1 MSLSTMNIANL
12 IDINNEILSVK
23 DILKAVNYNVNDI
36 YIDKFWDSIQNDKWI
51 YIDNVMLSW
60 MGYNRN
66 EIKKNKQDYMNLL
79 KENFEEHIEYKILN
93 SKEFVNISKSQTL
106 ALDNTEINNHNK
118 VKHLIVL
125 PDCFKESLMLLKTE
139 KSKNIKKYYVEI
151 EKIFRFYLKYQNEY
165 QKLKLKKEL
174 LDNIKNTK
182 LEKHLYLIEKFN
194 YKQCVYVIEVTV
206 IKNEIETK
214 LIKIGSTKHIH
225 DRILAMNT
233 AYSCKCILL
242 DIYECTSNYREIEQS
257 ILSNKEIKQNLYK
270 EKINNV
276 MPKEIVQLSEIFNY
290 DQLIQIIKDNI
301 KKIVYL
307 NPFQLLEK
315 QKMDLVN
322 RLLDNGYNP
331 NLFEN
336 FTINIIT
343 KNENSI
349 NNINE
354 TNLICKNCK
363 NLKNTIKQEIT
374 PVSINDIKEKLF
386 KDSQEEFKN
395 IEEEAKKDTNESI
408 QKETQ
413 EYSENDK
420 NDIKDESTEETSDNI
435 PFKIKHSR
443 GRKIQKINPNNL
455 DIVVQVYNSM
465 IYLLRSNEGVKFLKS
480 GVQDA
485 IRNNTIYKGFRWCFV
500 EHDEDPMISKA
511 KPTNKEI
518 SSRITE
524 PIVKMDNTKNKI
536 IDIYNSQEECF
547 LNNGLT
553 KAKLKDLIKS
563 QELFYN
569 FYFIKISDCNEDI
582 LKKYNISNSQFKKYT
597 KSKSIIAINPL
608 TKEEIIFD
616 TITEIPIKLGGTES
630 SINSAIKNKNIYNG
644 YFWKIKE

>member
-1 MSLSTMNIANL
+1 MSLSTMNMNNL
-12 IDINNEILSVK
+12 IDIDNEMLSVK
-23 DILKAVNYNVNDI
+23 DILKAVNYNISNI

-51 YIDNVMLSW
+51 YIGNNMLIW
-60 MGYNRN
+60 MGYSNN
-66 EIKKNKQDYMNLL
+66 EIKKGKLSYSKLLESNFDENKDYKMVHAKEF
-79 KENFEEHIEYKILN
+79 KENAKSLN
-93 SKEFVNISKSQTL
+93 QDLENIDT
-106 ALDNTEINNHNK
+106 HNK
-118 VKHLIVL
+118 TKHLVVS
-125 PDCFKESLMLLKTE
+125 PDCFKQSLMLLRTE
-139 KSKNIKKYYVEI
+139 ESKIIRCYYLEL
-151 EKIFRFYLKYQNEY
+151 EKIFKFYLQYQNQY
-165 QKLKLKKEL
+165 QQLKLKKEL

-206 IKNEIETK
+206 IKNNIETK

-242 DIYECTSNYREIEQS
+242 DIYECTSNYREIEQC

-276 MPKEIVQLSEIFNY
+276 MPKEIVQLTEIFNY

-322 RLLDNGYNP
+322 RLLDIGYNP

-343 KNENSI
+343 KNE
-349 NNINE
+349 

-363 NLKNTIKQEIT
+363 QTIKQDFVQ
-374 PVSINDIKEKLF
+374 VSLDDIKEKLYQE
-386 KDSQEEFKN
+386 SQEEFENIKEETKEETAAN
-395 IEEEAKKDTNESI
+395 IEVSEEEQEDTSSNS
-408 QKETQ
+408 
-413 EYSENDK
+413 
-420 NDIKDESTEETSDNI
+420 I

-443 GRKIQKINPNNL
+443 GRKIQKINPQNL
-455 DIVVQVYNSM
+455 NVVVQVYNSM
-465 IYLLRSNEGVKFLKS
+465 IYLLRADEGVKYLKS

-500 EHDEDPMISKA
+500 EKDEDPMTSKA
-511 KPTNKEI
+511 ESTNKEI
-518 SSRITE
+518 STRITE
-524 PIVKMDNTKNKI
+524 PIVKMNDTKNKI

-553 KAKLKDLIKS
+553 KVKLKDLIKS
-563 QELFYN
+563 QELYHN
-569 FYFIKISDCNEDI
+569 FYFLKISDCHKDI
-582 LKKYNISNSQFKKYT
+582 LKKYNISNEQFKKQT
-597 KSKSIIAINPL
+597 KAKSIIAINPL
-608 TKEEIIFD
+608 TKEEIIFN
-616 TITEIPIKLGGTES
+616 TIAEIPIKLGGTES

-644 YFWKIKE
+644 YFWKLN

>member
-1 MSLSTMNIANL
+1 MSLSTVNMDNL
-12 IDINNEILSVK
+12 IDINNEMISVK
-23 DILKAVNYNVNDI
+23 DILKTVNYNISNI

-51 YIDNVMLSW
+51 YIGNNMLIW
-60 MGYNRN
+60 MGYSNN
-66 EIKKNKQDYMNLL
+66 EIKKGKLSYSKLLESNFDENKDYKMVHAKEF
-79 KENFEEHIEYKILN
+79 KENAKSLN
-93 SKEFVNISKSQTL
+93 QDLENIDT
-106 ALDNTEINNHNK
+106 HNK
-118 VKHLIVL
+118 TKHLVVS
-125 PDCFKESLMLLKTE
+125 PDCFKQSLMLLRTE
-139 KSKNIKKYYVEI
+139 ESKIIRCYYLEL
-151 EKIFRFYLKYQNEY
+151 EKIFKFYLQYQNEY

-206 IKNEIETK
+206 IKNNIETK

-242 DIYECTSNYREIEQS
+242 DIYECTSNYREIEQC

-276 MPKEIVQLSEIFNY
+276 MPKEIVQLTEIFNY

-331 NLFEN
+331 NLFET

-343 KNENSI
+343 KNEKNI
-349 NNINE
+349 NNININE

-363 NLKNTIKQEIT
+363 QTIKQGFVQ
-374 PVSINDIKEKLF
+374 VSVDDVKEKLYQE
-386 KDSQEEFKN
+386 SQEEFENIKEDTKEERKVHPKEETAEN
-395 IEEEAKKDTNESI
+395 IEVSEEEQEDTSSNS
-408 QKETQ
+408 
-413 EYSENDK
+413 
-420 NDIKDESTEETSDNI
+420 I

-443 GRKIQKINPNNL
+443 GRKIQKINPQNL
-455 DIVVQVYNSM
+455 NVVVQVYNSM
-465 IYLLRSNEGVKFLKS
+465 IYLLRADEGVKYLKS

-485 IRNNTIYKGFRWCFV
+485 IRNNTVYKGFRWCFV
-500 EHDEDPMISKA
+500 EKDEDPMISKA
-511 KPTNKEI
+511 ESTNKEI
-518 SSRITE
+518 SIRITE
-524 PIVKMDNTKNKI
+524 PIVKMNNAKNKI

-563 QELFYN
+563 QELYHN
-569 FYFIKISDCNEDI
+569 FYFIKISDCHKDI
-582 LKKYNISNSQFKKYT
+582 LKKYNISNEQFKKQT
-597 KSKSIIAINPL
+597 KAKSIIAINPL
-608 TKEEIIFD
+608 SKEEIIFN
-616 TITEIPIKLGGTES
+616 TIAEIPIKLGGTES

-644 YFWKIKE
+644 YYWKINK

>member
-1 MSLSTMNIANL
+1 
-12 IDINNEILSVK
+12 
-23 DILKAVNYNVNDI
+23 
-36 YIDKFWDSIQNDKWI
+36 
-51 YIDNVMLSW
+51 
-60 MGYNRN
+60 
-66 EIKKNKQDYMNLL
+66 
-79 KENFEEHIEYKILN
+79 
-93 SKEFVNISKSQTL
+93 
-106 ALDNTEINNHNK
+106 
-118 VKHLIVL
+118 
-125 PDCFKESLMLLKTE
+125 MLLRTDE
-139 KSKNIKKYYVEI
+139 SKIIRCYYLEL
-151 EKIFRFYLKYQNEY
+151 EKIFKFYLQYQNEY

-206 IKNEIETK
+206 IKNNIETK

-413 EYSENDK
+413 EYSENYK

-608 TKEEIIFD
+608 TKEEIVFD

>member
-1 MSLSTMNIANL
+1 MNIANL
-12 IDINNEILSVK
+12 IDISNDMMSVK

-51 YIDNVMLSW
+51 YISNNMLIW
-60 MGYNRN
+60 MGYSNN
-66 EIKKNKQDYMNLL
+66 EIKKGKLSYSKLLESNFDENKDYKMVHTKEF
-79 KENFEEHIEYKILN
+79 KENAKSLN
-93 SKEFVNISKSQTL
+93 QDLENIDT
-106 ALDNTEINNHNK
+106 HNK
-118 VKHLIVL
+118 TKHLVVS
-125 PDCFKESLMLLKTE
+125 PDCFKQSLMLLRTDE
-139 KSKNIKKYYVEI
+139 SKIIRCYYLEL
-151 EKIFRFYLKYQNEY
+151 EKIFKFYLKYQNEY

-395 IEEEAKKDTNESI
+395 IEEEAKKDTKESI

-413 EYSENDK
+413 EYSENYK

-465 IYLLRSNEGVKFLKS
+465 IYLLRSNEGVKYLKS

-582 LKKYNISNSQFKKYT
+582 LKKYNISNAQFKKYT
-597 KSKSIIAINPL
+597 KAKSIIAINPL
-608 TKEEIIFD
+608 TKEEIVFD

>member
-1 MSLSTMNIANL
+1 MSLSVTNITNL
-12 IDINNEILSVK
+12 IDISNDMMSVK

-51 YIDNVMLSW
+51 YISNNMLIW
-60 MGYNRN
+60 MGYSNN
-66 EIKKNKQDYMNLL
+66 EIKKGKLSYSKLLESNFDENKDYKMVHTKEF
-79 KENFEEHIEYKILN
+79 KENAKSLN
-93 SKEFVNISKSQTL
+93 QDLENIDT
-106 ALDNTEINNHNK
+106 HNK
-118 VKHLIVL
+118 TKHLVVS
-125 PDCFKESLMLLKTE
+125 PDCFKQSLMLLRTDE
-139 KSKNIKKYYVEI
+139 SKIIRCYYLEL
-151 EKIFRFYLKYQNEY
+151 EKIFKFYLQYQNEY

-206 IKNEIETK
+206 IKNDIETK

-242 DIYECTSNYREIEQS
+242 DIYECASNYREIEQS

-343 KNENSI
+343 KNENSN

-386 KDSQEEFKN
+386 KDSQEDFKN
-395 IEEEAKKDTNESI
+395 IEEETKKDTEESI

-420 NDIKDESTEETSDNI
+420 NDIKDENTEETSDNI

-465 IYLLRSNEGVKFLKS
+465 IYLLRANEGVKYLKS

-500 EHDEDPMISKA
+500 EHDEDPLISKA

-582 LKKYNISNSQFKKYT
+582 LKKYNISNAQFKKYT

-608 TKEEIIFD
+608 TKEEIVFE

>member
-1 MSLSTMNIANL
+1 MSLSTDNMTNL
-12 IDINNEILSVK
+12 IDINNEMLSVK
-23 DILKAVNYNVNDI
+23 DILKVVNYNIGNI
-36 YIDKFWDSIQNDKWI
+36 YIDKFWDSIQYNKWI
-51 YIDNVMLSW
+51 YIDNDMLLW
-60 MGYNRN
+60 MGYNCEELKDN
-66 EIKKNKQDYMNLL
+66 KKKYIKLL
-79 KENFEEHIEYKILN
+79 HNNFEEVNDYKLIN
-93 SKEFVNISKSQTL
+93 NKEFLEISKCPLRSL
-106 ALDNTEINNHNK
+106 ENININTHNK
-118 VKHLIVL
+118 TQHLIVS
-125 PDCFKESLMLLKTE
+125 PDCFKESLMMLRTE

-151 EKIFRFYLKYQNEY
+151 EKIFRFYLEYQNEY

-194 YKQCVYVIEVTV
+194 YKQCVYIIEVTI
-206 IKNEIETK
+206 IKNNIETK

-276 MPKEIVQLSEIFNY
+276 MSKEIVQLTEIFNY
-290 DQLIQIIKDNI
+290 DQLIQIVKDNI

-336 FTINIIT
+336 FTINI
-343 KNENSI
+343 
-349 NNINE
+349 NINE
-354 TNLICKNCK
+354 TDLICKN
-363 NLKNTIKQEIT
+363 LKQ
-374 PVSINDIKEKLF
+374 DIKENLK
-386 KDSQEEFKN
+386 Q
-395 IEEEAKKDTNESI
+395 
-408 QKETQ
+408 
-413 EYSENDK
+413 
-420 NDIKDESTEETSDNI
+420 DIKEDIKQDIKEDIKEDIKQDIKEDIKQDIKEDIIEDIKEESTKEEYEDKENVNNI

-455 DIVVQVYNSM
+455 SIVVEVYNSM
-465 IYLLRSNEGVKFLKS
+465 IYLLRSDEGVKYLKS

-500 EHDEDPMISKA
+500 EKDEDPMISKA
-511 KPTNKEI
+511 KPTNTEI
-518 SSRITE
+518 STRITE
-524 PIVKMDNTKNKI
+524 PIVKMNNSKNEI

-553 KAKLKDLIKS
+553 KSKLKDLIKS
-563 QELFYN
+563 QELYHN
-569 FYFIKISDCNEDI
+569 VYFLKISDCDKEL
-582 LKKYNISNSQFKKYT
+582 LKKYNINNEQLKKNIR
-597 KSKSIIAINPL
+597 SKSIIAINPL
-608 TKEEIIFD
+608 SKEEMIFD

-630 SINSAIKNKNIYNG
+630 SINTAIKNKTIYNG
-644 YFWKIKE
+644 YYWKLKE